1 MMDTTLF
8 DPNAFLDQTT
18 ESALERRPPV
28 PALDYLATIEDLVAK
43 QWQSKDKYNDDG
55 TLKSGMMFEITLSLQ
70 LPEEVRAM
78 CKIEKLTLTDR
89 PMIDLLPDR
98 SGIDYSVGKNGRLRQ
113 YRDATGLNVAG
124 QPFSPRMLV
133 GRLIKVRVTHEDY
146 QGNLQERVGA
156 IGKAA

>member
-1 MMDTTLF
+1 MSEMF
-8 DPNAFLDQTT
+8 DFNAFLDQTT

-28 PALDYLATIEDLVAK
+28 PALDYRATINDVGMK
-43 QWQSKDKYNDDG
+43 PWTSQDKYNEDG
-55 TLKSGMMFEITLSLQ
+55 TLKSGLFMVVTLELE
-70 LPEEVRAM
+70 LPDEVKTM

-98 SGIDYSVGKNGRLRQ
+98 SGIDYSLGKNGRLRM
-113 YRDATGLNVAG
+113 YRDATGTNVAG

-133 GRLIKVRVTHEDY
+133 GRMLRVRVTHEDY

-156 IGKAA
+156 LSKAA